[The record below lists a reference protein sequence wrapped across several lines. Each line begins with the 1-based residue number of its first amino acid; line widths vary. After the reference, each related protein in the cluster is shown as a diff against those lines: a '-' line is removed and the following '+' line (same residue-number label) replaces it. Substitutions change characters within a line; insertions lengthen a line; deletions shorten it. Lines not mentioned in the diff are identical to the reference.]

1 MLSVNNISKTFG
13 FDLILDGISFSLNSG
28 ECLGLVG
35 PNGSG
40 KTTLLRILVQQEKPD
55 SGSVQFEPPDT
66 RIGYLPQGFTP
77 EPLET
82 LQGFLDRMEGNVDLL
97 TARLEKL
104 AAGLVENAQS
114 AELQLE
120 YDQVLAQLEQTTEI
134 SGRGPG
140 VLAGLGLGELPM
152 DTPIAHLSGGQKTR
166 LSLAGVLLSNPQVIL
181 LDEPT
186 NHLDLDMLDWLEGW
200 LNEYTG
206 AALVVSHDRTFLDHT
221 ATSILEI
228 DLKTHKSHLYSGN
241 YSDYLEQKMADY
253 DRRWQEYTDQQDE
266 IYRLRSAARHVRS
279 LAQFRRGGKADS
291 GDKFAAGFFANR
303 SLATVKRAKQIEKR
317 VEHLLNEDRVEK
329 PKPAWE
335 MKIEFEDVPE
345 SGRDVVA
352 LEHLTIGY
360 GDRALLEDLNLVLRY
375 GQRVALIGPNGSGKT
390 TLLKTILGKTPPLA
404 GHLRVGTN
412 VNLGYMV
419 QEQENLDASLNSLQ
433 TVQKLISQSE
443 TEARSFLSKF
453 LFKGDDVFVPVGS
466 LSYGE
471 RSRLSLAR
479 LVATGCNL
487 LMLDEPI
494 NHLDIPA
501 RTRFEQALKAFEGT
515 VMAVVHDRYFI
526 QGFATHIWQVSGK
539 SLVSYPNTTNF
550 GNYSA

>member
-1 MLSVNNISKTFG
+1 MLSVNHISKSYG
-13 FDLILDGISFSLNSG
+13 LDLILDGISFSLNTG

-40 KTTLLRILVQQEKPD
+40 KTTLLRILVQQEKAD
-55 SGSVQFEPPDT
+55 GGSVQFEPPDI
-66 RIGYLPQGFTP
+66 RVGYLPQGFTP
-77 EPLET
+77 APEET
-82 LQGFLDRMEGNVDLL
+82 LQNFLDRMEGNVDLL
-97 TARLEKL
+97 TARLENL
-104 AAGLVENAQS
+104 AVDLAENTQNL
-114 AELQLE
+114 ELQHE
-120 YDQVLAQLEQTTEI
+120 YDQALEQLVHTAES

-140 VLAGLGLGELPM
+140 VLDGLGLGQIPM

-166 LSLAGVLLSNPQVIL
+166 LSLAGMLLSNPQIIL

-186 NHLDLDMLDWLEGW
+186 NHLDLDMLAWLEDWL
-200 LNEYTG
+200 NSYAG

-228 DLKTHKSHLYSGN
+228 DPKTHKSRWYAGH
-241 YSDYLEQKMADY
+241 YSDYLEQKMAEH

-266 IYRLRSAARHVRS
+266 INRLRAAARHVRG
-279 LAQFRRGGKADS
+279 LANFRRGGKADS
-291 GDKFAAGFFANR
+291 GDKYAKGFFANR
-303 SLATVKRAKQIEKR
+303 NLGTVKRAKQIEKR

-329 PKPAWE
+329 PKAAWE
-335 MKIEFEDVPE
+335 MKIEFEDVYE

-352 LEHLTIGY
+352 MEHLTVGY
-360 GDRALLEDLNLVLRY
+360 GDLALLEDLNLVLHY

-390 TLLKTILGKTPPLA
+390 TLLKTILGKIPSIS
-404 GHLRVGTN
+404 GNLRVGTN
-412 VNLGYMV
+412 VRPGYMA
-419 QEQENLDASLNSLQ
+419 QEQENLDPALNSLQ

-487 LMLDEPI
+487 LILDEPI

-501 RTRFEQALKAFEGT
+501 RSRFEQSLKAFEGT
-515 VMAVVHDRYFI
+515 VLAVVHDRYFI
-526 QGFATHIWQVSGK
+526 QGFATHIWQVNGK
-539 SLVSYPNTTNF
+539 SLISYPNA
-550 GNYSA
+550 S

>member
-1 MLSVNNISKTFG
+1 MLSVNNISKSYG
-13 FDLILDGISFSLNSG
+13 LDLILDGISFNLNAG

-35 PNGSG
+35 PNGCG

-55 SGSVQFEPPDT
+55 SGSVQFEPPEL

-77 EPLET
+77 QPEDT
-82 LQGFLDRMEGNVDLL
+82 LQSFLDRVEGNVDRL

-104 AAGLVENAQS
+104 AGGLAENTYNL
-114 AELQLE
+114 ELQHE
-120 YDQVLAQLEQTTEI
+120 YDQVLAQLAHSMEN

-140 VLAGLGLGELPM
+140 VLAGLGLGQLSL
-152 DTPIAHLSGGQKTR
+152 DTPIANLSGGQKTR
-166 LSLAGVLLSNPQVIL
+166 LSLAGVLLSNPQLIL

-186 NHLDLDMLDWLEGW
+186 NHLDLDMLVWLEDWLIG
-200 LNEYTG
+200 YQG
-206 AALVVSHDRTFLDHT
+206 GVLVVSHDRTFLDHT

-228 DLKTHKSHLYSGN
+228 DPKNHKSRLYAGN

-266 IYRLRSAARHVRS
+266 ISRLRGAARHVRG
-279 LAQFRRGGKADS
+279 LANFRRGGKANS
-291 GDKFAAGFFANR
+291 GDKFAKGFFANR

-317 VEHLLNEDRVEK
+317 VDRLLNEERVEK
-329 PKPAWE
+329 PKAAWE
-335 MKIEFEDVPE
+335 MKIEFEDIPE

-360 GDRALLEDLNLVLRY
+360 GDLILLEDLNLVLRY

-390 TLLKTILGKTPPLA
+390 TLLKTILGKIPSIS
-404 GHLRVGTN
+404 GRLRLGTN
-412 VNLGYMV
+412 VRPGYMA
-419 QEQENLDASLNSLQ
+419 QEQENLDSSLNSLQ

-453 LFKGDDVFVPVGS
+453 LFKGDDVFIPVGS

-479 LVATGCNL
+479 LVASGCNL

-501 RTRFEQALKAFEGT
+501 RSHFEQALKAFEGS
-515 VMAVVHDRYFI
+515 VLAVVHDRYFI
-526 QGFATHIWQVSGK
+526 QGFATQIWEVSGK
-539 SLVSYPNTTNF
+539 NLVSYPN
-550 GNYSA
+550 G

>member
-1 MLSVNNISKTFG
+1 MLSANNITKSYG
-13 FDLILDGISFSLNSG
+13 LDLILDGICFNLETG

-55 SGSVQFEPPDT
+55 SGSVQFEPPEL

-77 EPLET
+77 HPEET
-82 LQGFLDRMEGNVDLL
+82 LQIFLDRMEGNVDLL
-97 TARLEKL
+97 TTRLEKL
-104 AAGLVENAQS
+104 AAGLAENNPS
-114 AELQLE
+114 LELQHE
-120 YDQVLAQLEQTTEI
+120 YDQVLGQLKNSMEN
-134 SGRGPG
+134 SGRSPG
-140 VLAGLGLGELPM
+140 VLAGLGLGQLAL
-152 DTPIAHLSGGQKTR
+152 DTPIANLSGGQKTR
-166 LSLAGVLLSNPQVIL
+166 LSLARVLLSNPQLIL

-186 NHLDLDMLDWLEGW
+186 NHLDLDMLVWLEDWLIG
-200 LNEYTG
+200 YQG
-206 AALVVSHDRTFLDHT
+206 AAVVVSHDRTFLDHT
-221 ATSILEI
+221 ATGILEI
-228 DLKTHKSHLYSGN
+228 DPKTHKSRLYPGN

-253 DRRWQEYTDQQDE
+253 DRRWQEYTNQQDE
-266 IYRLRSAARHVRS
+266 ISRLRGAARHVRG
-279 LAQFRRGGKADS
+279 LANFRRGGKADS
-291 GDKFAAGFFANR
+291 GDKFAKGFFANR
-303 SLATVKRAKQIEKR
+303 SLATVKRAKQIERR
-317 VEHLLNEDRVEK
+317 VDRLLNEDQVEK

-335 MKIEFEDVPE
+335 MKIEFEDIPE

-360 GDRALLEDLNLVLRY
+360 GNLILLEDLNLVLRY

-390 TLLKTILGKTPPLA
+390 TLLKTILGKIPSIS
-404 GHLRVGTN
+404 GRLRVGTN
-412 VNLGYMV
+412 VRLGYMA

-453 LFKGDDVFVPVGS
+453 LFKGDDVFIPVGS

-494 NHLDIPA
+494 NHLDIPS
-501 RTRFEQALKAFEGT
+501 RSRFEQALKAFEGS
-515 VMAVVHDRYFI
+515 VLIVVHDRYFI
-526 QGFATHIWQVSGK
+526 QGFATHIWEVSGK
-539 SLVSYPNTTNF
+539 NLISYPNGT
-550 GNYSA
+550 AD

>member
-1 MLSVNNISKTFG
+1 MLSVNNISKTYG
-13 FDLILDGISFSLNSG
+13 LDLILDGISFSLNSG

-40 KTTLLRILVQQEKPD
+40 KTTLLRILVQQERPD
-55 SGSVQFEPPDT
+55 SGSVQFEPSDT
-66 RIGYLPQGFTP
+66 RVGYLPQGFTP
-77 EPLET
+77 GPQET
-82 LQGFLDRMEGNVDLL
+82 LQSFLDQMEGNVDLL

-104 AAGLVENAQS
+104 AAGLMDNTHS
-114 AELQLE
+114 AELQQE
-120 YDQVLAQLEQTTEI
+120 YDQVLAQIELSMAH
-134 SGRGPG
+134 SGHAPS
-140 VLAGLGLGELPM
+140 VLAGLGLGQLPM
-152 DTPIAHLSGGQKTR
+152 DTPVAHLSGGQKTR
-166 LSLAGVLLSNPQVIL
+166 LSLAGVLLSNPQLIL

-186 NHLDLDMLDWLEGW
+186 NHLDLDMLAWLEDW
-200 LNEYTG
+200 LNEYPG

-228 DLKTHKSHLYSGN
+228 DPKTHKSRLYAGN
-241 YSDYLEQKMADY
+241 YSDYLEQKLADY
-253 DRRWQEYTDQQDE
+253 DRRWQEYSDQQDE
-266 IYRLRSAARHVRS
+266 IHRLRAAARHVRG
-279 LAQFRRGGKADS
+279 LAKFRRGGKADS
-291 GDKFAAGFFANR
+291 GDKFATGFFANR
-303 SLATVKRAKQIEKR
+303 SLGTVKRAKQIEKR

-329 PKPAWE
+329 PKAAWE
-335 MKIEFEDVPE
+335 MKIEFEDIPE

-352 LEHLTIGY
+352 LEHLSIGY
-360 GDRALLEDLNLVLRY
+360 GELALLEDLNLVLRY

-390 TLLKTILGKTPPLA
+390 TLLKTILGKIPALS
-404 GHLRVGTN
+404 GQLRVGTN
-412 VNLGYMV
+412 VLIGYMA
-419 QEQENLDASLNSLQ
+419 QEQENLDPALNALQ

-453 LFKGDDVFVPVGS
+453 LFKGDDVFIPVGS

-501 RTRFEQALKAFEGT
+501 RTRFEQALKAFEGS
-515 VMAVVHDRYFI
+515 VLAVIHDRYFI
-526 QGFATHIWQVSGK
+526 QGFATHIWQVNGK
-539 SLVSYPNTTNF
+539 SLISYPNITN
-550 GNYSA
+550 SD

>member
-1 MLSVNNISKTFG
+1 MLSVNNISKSYG
-13 FDLILDGISFSLNSG
+13 LDLILDGISFNLNAG

-40 KTTLLRILVQQEKPD
+40 KTTLLRILVRQEKPD
-55 SGSVQFEPPDT
+55 SGSVQFEPPEL
-66 RIGYLPQGFTP
+66 RVGYLPQGFTP
-77 EPLET
+77 HPEET
-82 LQGFLDRMEGNVDLL
+82 LQSFLDQMEGNVDLL

-104 AAGLVENAQS
+104 AAGLAENTHS
-114 AELQLE
+114 LELQHE
-120 YDQVLAQLEQTTEI
+120 YDQVLAQLEHSMEN

-140 VLAGLGLGELPM
+140 VMAGLGLGQLPL
-152 DTPIAHLSGGQKTR
+152 DTPIANLSGGQKTR
-166 LSLAGVLLSNPQVIL
+166 LSLAGVLLSNPQLIL

-186 NHLDLDMLDWLEGW
+186 NHLDLDMLVWLEDWLIG
-200 LNEYTG
+200 YHG
-206 AALVVSHDRTFLDHT
+206 AVLVVSHDRTFLDHT
-221 ATSILEI
+221 TTSILEI
-228 DLKTHKSHLYSGN
+228 DPKTHKSRLYAGN

-266 IYRLRSAARHVRS
+266 ISRLRSAARYVRG
-279 LAQFRRGGKADS
+279 LANFRRGGKADS
-291 GDKFAAGFFANR
+291 ADKFAKGFFANR
-303 SLATVKRAKQIEKR
+303 SLATVKRAKQIERR
-317 VEHLLNEDRVEK
+317 VNHLLNEDRVEK

-335 MKIEFEDVPE
+335 MKIEFEGIPE

-352 LEHLTIGY
+352 LEHLSIGY
-360 GDRALLEDLNLVLRY
+360 GDLILLEDLNLVLRY

-390 TLLKTILGKTPPLA
+390 TLLRTILGKIPSLS
-404 GHLRVGTN
+404 GRLRVGTN
-412 VNLGYMV
+412 VRLGYMA
-419 QEQENLDASLNSLQ
+419 QEQENLDTSLNSLQ

-453 LFKGDDVFVPVGS
+453 LFKGDDVFIPVGS

-501 RTRFEQALKAFEGT
+501 RSRFEQALKAFEGS
-515 VMAVVHDRYFI
+515 VLVVVHDRYFI
-526 QGFATHIWQVSGK
+526 QGFATHIWEVSGK
-539 SLVSYPNTTNF
+539 SLVGYPN
-550 GNYSA
+550 GLAD

>member
-1 MLSVNNISKTFG
+1 MLSVNNISKSYG
-13 FDLILDGISFSLNSG
+13 LDLILDGISFNLNAG

-55 SGSVQFEPPDT
+55 SGSVQFEPPEL
-66 RIGYLPQGFTP
+66 RVGYLPQGFTP
-77 EPLET
+77 HPEET
-82 LQGFLDRMEGNVDLL
+82 LQNFLDQMEGNVDLL

-104 AAGLVENAQS
+104 AAGLAENTHS
-114 AELQLE
+114 LELQHE
-120 YDQVLAQLEQTTEI
+120 YEQVLAQLEHSMAN

-140 VLAGLGLGELPM
+140 VLAGLGLGQLPL
-152 DTPIAHLSGGQKTR
+152 DTPIANLSGGQKTR
-166 LSLAGVLLSNPQVIL
+166 LSLAGVLLSNPQLIL

-186 NHLDLDMLDWLEGW
+186 NHLDLDMLVWLEDWLIG
-200 LNEYTG
+200 YHG
-206 AALVVSHDRTFLDHT
+206 AVLVVSHDRTFLDHT
-221 ATSILEI
+221 TTSILEI
-228 DLKTHKSHLYSGN
+228 DPKTHKSRLYAGN

-266 IYRLRSAARHVRS
+266 ISRLRSAARHVRG
-279 LAQFRRGGKADS
+279 LANFRRGGKADS
-291 GDKFAAGFFANR
+291 GDKFAKGFFANR
-303 SLATVKRAKQIEKR
+303 SLATVKHAKQIERR
-317 VEHLLNEDRVEK
+317 VDRLLNEDRVEK

-335 MKIEFEDVPE
+335 MKIEFEDIPE

-360 GDRALLEDLNLVLRY
+360 GNLILLEDLNLVLRY

-390 TLLKTILGKTPPLA
+390 TLLRTILGKIPFLS
-404 GHLRVGTN
+404 GRLRVGTN
-412 VNLGYMV
+412 VRLGYMA
-419 QEQENLDASLNSLQ
+419 QEQENLDTSLNSLQ

-453 LFKGDDVFVPVGS
+453 LFKGDDVFIPVGS

-501 RTRFEQALKAFEGT
+501 RSRFEQALKAFEGS
-515 VMAVVHDRYFI
+515 VLAVVHDRYFI
-526 QGFATHIWQVSGK
+526 QGFATHIWEVSGK
-539 SLVSYPNTTNF
+539 SLVGYPN
-550 GNYSA
+550 GLVD

>member
-1 MLSVNNISKTFG
+1 MLSVNNISKSFG
-13 FDLILDGISFSLNSG
+13 LDLILDGISFSLNSG

-40 KTTLLRILVQQEKPD
+40 KTTLLRILVQQEKAD
-55 SGSVQFEPPDT
+55 SGSVQIEPADT
-66 RIGYLPQGFTP
+66 RVGYLPQGFTP
-77 EPLET
+77 APQET
-82 LQGFLDRMEGNVDLL
+82 MQSFLDRIQGGNVDLL
-97 TARLEKL
+97 NARLEEL
-104 AAGLVENAQS
+104 AASLSENAQS
-114 AELQLE
+114 QELQHE
-120 YDQVLAQLEQTTEI
+120 YDQVLAQLILSVES

-140 VLAGLGLGELPM
+140 VLDGLGLGQLPG
-152 DTPIAHLSGGQKTR
+152 DIPITHLSGGQKTR
-166 LSLAGVLLSNPQVIL
+166 LALAGLLLSNPQIIL

-186 NHLDLDMLDWLEGW
+186 NHLDLDMLAWLEEW
-200 LNEYTG
+200 LNNYAG

-228 DLKTHKSHLYSGN
+228 DPKSHKSHLYAGN
-241 YSDYLEQKMADY
+241 YSDYLEQKMAEH

-266 IYRLRSAARHVRS
+266 IYRLRAAASHMRG
-279 LAQFRRGGKADS
+279 LANFRRGGKADS
-291 GDKFAAGFFANR
+291 GDKFARGFFANR
-303 SLATVKRAKQIEKR
+303 SLGTVKRARQIEKR

-329 PKPAWE
+329 PKADWE
-335 MKIEFEDVPE
+335 MKIEFGDISE
-345 SGRDVVA
+345 SGRDVIA
-352 LEHLTIGY
+352 LEHLSVGY
-360 GDRALLEDLNLVLRY
+360 GDLVLLEDLNLVLHY

-390 TLLKTILGKTPPLA
+390 TLLKTILGKIPPLA
-404 GHLRVGTN
+404 GRLRLGTN
-412 VNLGYMV
+412 VNPGYMA
-419 QEQENLDASLNSLQ
+419 QEQENLDPGLNSLQ

-453 LFKGDDVFVPVGS
+453 LFKGDDVFIPAGS

-501 RTRFEQALKAFEGT
+501 RSRFEQALKAFEGT
-515 VMAVVHDRYFI
+515 VLAVVHDRYFI
-526 QGFATHIWQVSGK
+526 QGFATSIWQVNGK
-539 SLVSYPNTTNF
+539 NLLSYPN
-550 GNYSA
+550 APDR

>member
-1 MLSVNNISKTFG
+1 MLSVNNISKTYG
-13 FDLILDGISFSLNSG
+13 LDLILDGISFSLDTG
-28 ECLGLVG
+28 ECLALVG

-40 KTTLLRILVQQEKPD
+40 KTTLLRILVQREKPD
-55 SGSVQFEPPDT
+55 SGSVQFDPPDT
-66 RIGYLPQGFTP
+66 RVGYLPQGFTP
-77 EPLET
+77 APEDT
-82 LQGFLDRMEGNVDLL
+82 LQSFIDRMEGNVDRL

-104 AAGLVENAQS
+104 AAGLSQNNQNL
-114 AELQLE
+114 ELQHE
-120 YDQVLAQLEQTTEI
+120 YDQVLTQLEHSLEN

-140 VLAGLGLGELPM
+140 VLAGLGLGQMPT
-152 DTPIAHLSGGQKTR
+152 DTPLAYLSGGQKTR
-166 LSLAGVLLSNPQVIL
+166 LSLAGVLLANPQLIL

-186 NHLDLDMLDWLEGW
+186 NHLDLDMLAWLEDWLNG
-200 LNEYTG
+200 YPG

-228 DLKTHKSHLYSGN
+228 DPKTHQSRLYTGN

-253 DRRWQEYTDQQDE
+253 DRHWQEYTDQQDE
-266 IYRLRSAARHVRS
+266 ISRLSAAARHVRG
-279 LAQFRRGGKADS
+279 LANFRRGGKADS
-291 GDKFAAGFFANR
+291 GDKFAKGFFANR
-303 SLATVKRAKQIEKR
+303 GLGTVKRAKQIEKR
-317 VEHLLNEDRVEK
+317 VDHLLNEDRVEK

-335 MKIEFEDVPE
+335 MKIEFADVPE

-360 GDRALLEDLNLVLRY
+360 GDLALLEDLNLVLRY

-390 TLLKTILGKTPPLA
+390 TLLKTILEKIPPLS
-404 GHLRVGTN
+404 GRLRVGTH
-412 VNLGYMV
+412 VRLGYMA
-419 QEQENLDASLNSLQ
+419 QEQENLDVTLNSLQ

-453 LFKGDDVFVPVGS
+453 LFKGDDVFIPVGS

-501 RTRFEQALKAFEGT
+501 RSRFEQALKAFEGT
-515 VMAVVHDRYFI
+515 VLAVVHDRYFI
-526 QGFATHIWQVSGK
+526 QGYATHIWQVSGNN
-539 SLVSYPNTTNF
+539 LVSYPN
-550 GNYSA
+550 GPIG